1 MLKLIQIDV
10 FLKCGAFGRL
20 VSGLTCGFWSEIK
33 AN

>member
-1 MLKLIQIDV
+1 MLKLIQSDV

-20 VSGLTCGFWSEIK
+20 VIGLTCGFWSEIK